1 MENNLKIIAEKF
13 AGTNINP
20 YLCNRLRK
28 ARAFSS
34 AGLEHLPYKQRVG
47 GSNPSTPTG
56 VFPRG
61 SVFGQTAGIFFCP
74 YVNLNHLFRIHILLK
89 KSVIRT
95 LYMHYKS
102 FEQLI
107 INTLLVNAFPIS
119 LKSILTTAQDNL
131 TRRLTGRFTAT
142 QLEDIVPVIEQTLD
156 VKIKVEE
163 P

>member
-1 MENNLKIIAEKF
+1 
-13 AGTNINP
+13 
-20 YLCNRLRK
+20 
-28 ARAFSS
+28 
-34 AGLEHLPYKQRVG
+34 
-47 GSNPSTPTG
+47 
-56 VFPRG
+56 
-61 SVFGQTAGIFFCP
+61 
-74 YVNLNHLFRIHILLK
+74 
-89 KSVIRT
+89 
-95 LYMHYKS
+95 MHYKS
-102 FEQLI
+102 FEKLI